1 MQPTKT
7 QPQADRQTEPA
18 RNSQAS
24 EPPLDDQ
31 PPDAQTT
38 QVQPTQPTRR
48 EGLRF
53 LLRYA
58 KPYRL
63 ALLLGTLYAIIG
75 AGASAYSPTVLG
87 NAVDYLDRLN
97 ELGEVIDGENLRT
110 LGLYALALV
119 GLAAVL
125 AIFRYMLRMLTGRVA
140 AGVSYQMSRDLF
152 ERLLGFDRETR
163 QQYGTGDLLSRATS
177 DFIYVW
183 RFYSAGFQMSIHA
196 FFLLI
201 IGCLLM
207 ARSSPLLAGLIIV
220 MLSISIAIQIRFG
233 GSMRRAFERVQA
245 EMASISEFA
254 QEHLNAA
261 RMLRAY
267 AQEKPVGTA
276 FAQANQEYVQQNLS
290 FVLRSG
296 LISPLPRLMVQL
308 AATVIIF
315 VGGLLI
321 LNETLSIGVYVQ
333 FVFYLGLLSSGAQMI
348 TGSFER
354 LQQGSAAAARIGELL
369 DHDSRIHDEP
379 DAKAVA
385 LKGHIRF
392 DNVGVWAEDQN
403 RWLLRNIDLEIP
415 AGTTLGIV
423 GPTGAGKSM
432 LISLLGRIHDPDEGK
447 VIIDGLDLR
456 QIKLDALRRGV
467 VYVPQET
474 LLFTMLLRENIA
486 LGVPNTPEPTIW
498 SAMQQARLTN
508 DLPQLPHGLDSMVG
522 ERGTT
527 LSGGQKQR
535 TAIARA
541 LVRKPSV
548 LLLDD
553 ALASVDMKTSAE
565 IISELRAA
573 QGKQTCVIV
582 SQRLAAVQEA
592 DQIVVLDHGRI
603 VERGTHAELLT
614 QGGFY
619 AEMYDREIE
628 QAEDVAEP
636 VAKPIA
642 VEPAKEVAR

>member
-1 MQPTKT
+1 MQSTTTHPSIDQKSSDKS
-7 QPQADRQTEPA
+7 P
-18 RNSQAS
+18 
-24 EPPLDDQ
+24 DDK
-31 PPDAQTT
+31 PPDAQ
-38 QVQPTQPTRR
+38 PSRR

-53 LLRYA
+53 LLAYMR
-58 KPYRL
+58 PHRW

-87 NAVDYLDRLN
+87 NAVDYLTRLDDRNALIG
-97 ELGEVIDGENLRT
+97 GEQLRV

-119 GLAAVL
+119 GLAATL
-125 AIFRYMLRMLTGRVA
+125 AVFRYALRMLTGRIA
-140 AGVSYQMSRDLF
+140 AGVSYEMSRDLF
-152 ERLLGFDRETR
+152 QRLLAFDRETR

-177 DFIYVW
+177 DFIYIW

-207 ARSSPLLAGLIIV
+207 ARSSPLLAGLIIL
-220 MLSISIAIQIRFG
+220 MLGISVAMQVSLG
-233 GSMRRAFERVQA
+233 GFMRRSFERVQA
-245 EMASISEFA
+245 EMARISEFA
-254 QEHLNAA
+254 QEHLNSA

-267 AQEKPVGTA
+267 AQEKPVGQA
-276 FAQANQEYVQQNLS
+276 FAGANQNYVQQNLS

-308 AATVIIF
+308 AATIIIF

-321 LNETLSIGVYVQ
+321 LDQTLTIGTYVQ
-333 FVFYLGLLSSGAQMI
+333 FIFYLGLLSSGAQMI

-354 LQQGSAAAARIGELL
+354 LQQGSAAASRIGELL
-369 DHDSRIHDEP
+369 DRAPKIHDEP

-385 LKGHIRF
+385 LKGNIRF
-392 DNVGVWAEDQN
+392 ENVGVWATDQD
-403 RWLLRNIDLEIP
+403 RWLLKNINLEIP
-415 AGTTLGIV
+415 AGSTLGIV

-456 QIKLDALRRGV
+456 QIKLEALRRGV

-474 LLFTMLLRENIA
+474 LLFTMPLRENIA

-498 SAMQQARLTN
+498 SAMHQARLTN
-508 DLPQLPHGLDSMVG
+508 DLPQLPHGLDSFVG

-541 LVRKPSV
+541 LVRNPRV

-565 IISELRAA
+565 IIHELREA
-573 QGKQTCVIV
+573 QGKQTCIIV

-592 DQIVVLDHGRI
+592 DQIVVLDRGRI
-603 VERGTHAELLT
+603 VERGTHAELLEA
-614 QGGFY
+614 GGFY
-619 AEMYDREIE
+619 TEMYEREIE
-628 QAEDVAEP
+628 QAEDAADSAGVEP
-636 VAKPIA
+636 VQ
-642 VEPAKEVAR
+642 EVAQ

>member
-1 MQPTKT
+1 MQSTTT
-7 QPQADRQTEPA
+7 QPNHSPA
-18 RNSQAS
+18 GDPA
-24 EPPLDDQ
+24 LDDQ
-31 PPDAQTT
+31 PPDA
-38 QVQPTQPTRR
+38 PRR
-48 EGLRF
+48 SGMQF
-53 LLRYA
+53 LL
-58 KPYRL
+58 PYMRPYHR
-63 ALLLGTLYAIIG
+63 ALWLGTLYAIIG
-75 AGASAYSPTVLG
+75 AGASAYTPTVLG
-87 NAVDYLDRLN
+87 NAVDYLNGLTA
-97 ELGEVIDGENLRT
+97 LSGGEPLRV
-110 LGLYALALV
+110 LALY
-119 GLAAVL
+119 GLAIIGLAVTL
-125 AIFRYMLRMLTGRVA
+125 AFFRYLLRMLTGEIA
-140 AGVSYQMSRDLF
+140 AGVTYQMSQDLF
-152 ERLLGFDRETR
+152 HRLLLFDRETR
-163 QQYGTGDLLSRATS
+163 QHYGTGDLLSRATS
-177 DFIYVW
+177 DFIYIW

-233 GSMRRAFERVQA
+233 GVMRSTFERVQA
-245 EMASISEFA
+245 EMARISEFA

-267 AQEKPVGTA
+267 AQEKPVGRA
-276 FAQANQEYVQQNLS
+276 FAEANQNYVQENLR

-308 AATVIIF
+308 AATIIIF
-315 VGGLLI
+315 VGGTLI
-321 LNETLSIGVYVQ
+321 INGRLSVGVYVE
-333 FVFYLGLLSSGAQMI
+333 FIFYLGLLNSGAQMI

-354 LQQGSAAAARIGELL
+354 LQQGSAAAVRIGELL
-369 DHDSRIHDEP
+369 DHYPRIHDEP
-379 DAKAVA
+379 DAQAVA
-385 LKGHIRF
+385 LKGNIRF
-392 DNVGVWAEDQN
+392 ENVGVWASDQD
-403 RWLLRNIDLEIP
+403 RWLLRNSNLEVP
-415 AGTTLGIV
+415 AGSTLGIV

-432 LISLLGRIHDPDEGK
+432 LLSLLGRIHDPDEGH

-456 QIKLDALRRGV
+456 QIKLEALRRGV

-474 LLFTMLLRENIA
+474 LLFTMPLRENIS
-486 LGVPNTPEPTIW
+486 LGVPNTPEPAIW
-498 SAMQQARLTN
+498 SAMHQARLTN
-508 DLPQLPHGLDSMVG
+508 DLPQLPRGLDSLVG

-541 LVRKPSV
+541 LVRKPRV

-565 IISELRAA
+565 IISELREA

-592 DQIVVLDHGRI
+592 DQIVVLERGRI
-603 VERGTHAELLT
+603 VERGTHEELLT

-628 QAEDVAEP
+628 QAEDAADQIVIDPAQSE
-636 VAKPIA
+636 A
-642 VEPAKEVAR
+642 VMVNSDKEVAQ